1 VVNPLEEHAEVKQRA
16 AASAAIGGAD
26 EATVTAAA
34 HEAAVAVY
42 EAQLTTTDEALA
54 AAGVLFD
61 ALGSSALDSSLALD
75 RHWRNAR
82 TITSHNP
89 RVYKE
94 RLVGAWHLNGTPP
107 VVYGGEKP

>member
-1 VVNPLEEHAEVKQRA
+1 V
-16 AASAAIGGAD
+16 
-26 EATVTAAA
+26 

-42 EAQLTTTDEALA
+42 EAQITTTDEALA
-54 AAGVLFD
+54 AATVLFD
-61 ALGSSALDSSLALD
+61 ALGSSALDISLALD

-107 VVYGGEKP
+107 VVYGDGDTQPAASTGDVPPDGGGS